1 METREIVQTVG
12 MRDFVDELQTRL
24 GDLYDWVL
32 YVDQGSLFP
41 TNQNFVN
48 YKINKLAQ
56 KIMTIQSQQTFE
68 KSLVHESST
77 VAAIYPSW
85 LQKRYAG
92 RTIIDKIMRLRV
104 GNQNMRTRKYAY
116 KGRTVLS

>member
-1 METREIVQTVG
+1 
-12 MRDFVDELQTRL
+12 
-24 GDLYDWVL
+24 
-32 YVDQGSLFP
+32 
-41 TNQNFVN
+41 
-48 YKINKLAQ
+48 
-56 KIMTIQSQQTFE
+56 MTIPSQQTFE
-68 KSLVHESST
+68 KGLVHESST